1 MCTGSDEKNT
11 IAEPR
16 RHWRATRWVAIVAAA
31 ALCVA
36 TARPW
41 SARPAAE
48 PVAELASGPAVPSAM
63 WRALDDDASPRAS
76 ADDGVA
82 DDADDAAAD
91 DYDILA

>member
-1 MCTGSDEKNT
+1 MQY
-11 IAEPR
+11 
-16 RHWRATRWVAIVAAA
+16 
-31 ALCVA
+31 
-36 TARPW
+36 
-41 SARPAAE
+41 
-48 PVAELASGPAVPSAM
+48 AVPSAM